1 MRLSSYLTSLICLNR
16 AIGAS
21 IALAT
26 PECKPLRE
34 NESFC
39 EGTMLPKYREVVEMK
54 SVYCGER
61 LIYCPS
67 KVLDKIDKALN
78 AALGLPEY
86 PLKTESVREAFM
98 QEAYTTV
105 LGFKATA
112 HDRAFMTLVDKCM
125 LQLNYQELKFGGDP
139 KLAFAFIRSV
149 SMFGSLTENVEIAYP
164 TRRDICSYLQQAVHY
179 LFAVD
184 DNKKY
189 TDDDR
194 SSYKKLAL
202 SLLTQAETLIKES
215 R

>member
-21 IALAT
+21 IALPTTESKA
-26 PECKPLRE
+26 LRE
-34 NESFC
+34 DASFC
-39 EGTMLPKYREVVEMK
+39 EEAMIPKYREVVEMK
-54 SVYCGER
+54 SVYCGKSI
-61 LIYCPS
+61 IYCSS
-67 KVLDKIDKALN
+67 KVLNKIDEALN
-78 AALGLPEY
+78 TALGIPVF
-86 PLKTESVREAFM
+86 PRKSKSDREAAM

-105 LGFKATA
+105 LDFQATA
-112 HDRAFMTLVDKCM
+112 HARACKTLEGNCIFHF
-125 LQLNYQELKFGGDP
+125 NYHELKFGGDP

-149 SMFGSLTENVEIAYP
+149 SMFESLTKNVKIEYP
-164 TRRDICSYLQQAVHY
+164 TKSDICSYLQQAVHY

-184 DNKKY
+184 DKKY